1 MKNFKIV
8 LIAAFLCSSFL
19 SYGAKVDTLQ
29 IPSAA
34 MGKTYKAAVV
44 LPNSYAKSKASFPVL
59 YLLHGAY
66 GHFGDWLKSTPD
78 KKLVQNLS
86 DQYNLIIVMPEG
98 ETFSFYLDSPVNK
111 ESQFE
116 TYITKEVIQKIDKT
130 YRTITDRKG
139 RVISGLSMGGHGA
152 LSLSAKHPD
161 LFCAAG
167 SMSGAVDMGVML
179 NRDSAT
185 EVVKLMHP
193 VFGDKS
199 NDVELY
205 KQNAVLGMV
214 DKIKANKLALIIDCG
229 VDDFLIEPNRELH
242 RRLLYNKVAH
252 DYTERPGAH
261 TWEYWENA
269 LPYHVLYFSKV
280 LAKNGVAVN

>member
-1 MKNFKIV
+1 MKNFKIILLAV
-8 LIAAFLCSSFL
+8 FLCSSLL

-29 IPSAA
+29 IESVA

-66 GHFGDWLKSTPD
+66 GHFGDWLKNTPD

-111 ESQFE
+111 GSQFE

-130 YRTITDRKG
+130 YRTISDKKG

-152 LSLSAKHPD
+152 LYLSSKHPD

-167 SMSGAVDMGVML
+167 SMSGAVDMGGML
-179 NRDSAT
+179 NRDAVQVT
-185 EVVKLMHP
+185 KFMEP
-193 VFGDKS
+193 VFGKEGAPQEVYAS
-199 NDVELY
+199 Y
-205 KQNAVLGMV
+205 AVLGMV
-214 DKIKANKLALIIDCG
+214 DKMKANKLALIIDCG

-242 RRLLYNKVAH
+242 RRLVYSKVEH

-261 TWEYWENA
+261 TWEYWENS

>member
-1 MKNFKIV
+1 MKNFKIILLAV
-8 LIAAFLCSSFL
+8 FLCSSLL

-29 IPSAA
+29 IESVA

-66 GHFGDWLKSTPD
+66 GHFGDWLKNTPD

-111 ESQFE
+111 GSQFE

-130 YRTITDRKG
+130 YRTISDKKG

-152 LSLSAKHPD
+152 LYLSSKHPD

-167 SMSGAVDMGVML
+167 SMSGAVDIGGML
-179 NRDSAT
+179 NRDAVQVT
-185 EVVKLMHP
+185 KLMEP
-193 VFGDKS
+193 VFGKEGAPQEVYAS
-199 NDVELY
+199 Y
-205 KQNAVLGMV
+205 AVLGMV
-214 DKIKANKLALIIDCG
+214 DKMKANKLALIIDCG

-242 RRLLYNKVAH
+242 RRLVYSKVEH

-261 TWEYWENA
+261 TWDYWENS